1 MHELEAG
8 RALEAG
14 AIDDALKAV
23 FGQARL
29 DGFRDVG
36 NRADVRPEAEDAC
49 DAIGRDG
56 HGVVVSCDHYWL
68 I

>member
-1 MHELEAG
+1 MSLRRAG
-8 RALEAG
+8 ALEAG
-14 AIDDALKAV
+14 AIDDALEAV
-23 FGQARL
+23 FREAGF

-36 NRADVRPEAEDAC
+36 DGADVRPEAEDAG
-49 DAIGRDG
+49 DAIGRDR